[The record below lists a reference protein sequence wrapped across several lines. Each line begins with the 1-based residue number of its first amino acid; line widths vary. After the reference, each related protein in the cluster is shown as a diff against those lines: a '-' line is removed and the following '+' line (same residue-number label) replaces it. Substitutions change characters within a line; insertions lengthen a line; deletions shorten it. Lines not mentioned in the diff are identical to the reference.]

1 MGPYSIIESRYNL
14 IYKLLDLKTL
24 RPVKSFIH
32 ANRLKSYKDS
42 RDFRPPPN
50 DTANESIE
58 DTEDSDN
65 DDTNENPIKS
75 QVDQAKQ
82 TKTQIQRNV
91 NKDKTNAQWYE
102 ATKLLKTR
110 WVSGKRQYLV
120 QWKDNSPSSWQYE
133 NDVSEALKTAFHT
146 AKARK
151 KRRKRKY

>member
-1 MGPYSIIESRYNL
+1 VRLFYPYLCFFESIGKKKKLEPKWMGPYSIIESRYNL

-32 ANRLKSYKDS
+32 ANRLKPYKDP

-50 DTANESIE
+50 NTANESIE

-65 DDTNENPIKS
+65 HYTNDNAINS
-75 QVDQAKQ
+75 QVGQAKQ
-82 TKTQIQRNV
+82 TKTSTQRKV
-91 NKDKTNAQWYE
+91 NKDNTNAQWYE

-120 QWKDNSPSSWQYE
+120 QWKN
-133 NDVSEALKTAFHT
+133 K
-146 AKARK
+146 
-151 KRRKRKY
+151 